1 MIRKNEYNHLHQY
14 KQLFNQYIVDVYA
27 KIETERLLYFR
38 CNQKKLRVENYIH
51 LRDALNQNEDA
62 DNLGRLVILPSSF
75 TGGPRYMHERTQDAF
90 CYVRKYGR
98 PDLFITFTTNPKW
111 DEITRE
117 LFTGQLASDR
127 HDIVSRVFKQK
138 LKRMMDLLV
147 KGKIFGSVRCYMY
160 SVEWQKRGL
169 PHAHILIWLEIKITA
184 EQIDDVISA
193 ELPDK
198 EDDPELFEIVKTHM
212 VHGPCGAHNPQCPC
226 MKNGICSKKF
236 PKTFTTETVTGE
248 DGYPFYRRRSPKNGG
263 RQASIQSRTKTFNID
278 NRWIVPFSPVLLRAF
293 KAHINV
299 ELCNSVKSIK
309 YICKYV
315 NKGSDL
321 AIFSV
326 QNDKDEITSYQ
337 NGRYISTSEA
347 VWRMLSFSI
356 HERFPPVT
364 HLDVHLENGQ
374 RVYFDPS
381 NIQEAMD
388 NPKNTT
394 LMAFFKLCQS
404 DEFAT
409 TLLYEEVPAY
419 YTFNKNNGT
428 FQRRRRGTPV
438 NNYPGIFH
446 EHTLGRVYTVHPNNQ
461 ECYYLRMLLYIVR
474 GPTSFEKLRTVNGIV
489 YPTYQ
494 AACLALGLLENDN
507 HWHDTLADATISSSA
522 SKLRELFAI
531 ILVFCNTSYPL
542 ELWNKFKSHFI
553 DDFRRNL
560 ERQYPDADINSY
572 IDDITNRALLAL
584 QNVVL
589 SIGGNT
595 IDHYGLPSPYLVDE
609 SINTLNREYIEQ
621 TNFNPIELQHTINN
635 NEPKLNNEQNQIYQ
649 LIIEKV
655 NTNDGGVYFLDAPG
669 GTGKTFLINLIL
681 AKIRSEKKIA
691 IAVASSGIAATL
703 LPGGKTAHS
712 MFKIPI
718 EVIHMENPVCGISK
732 NSYKAKVLQDC
743 VFVVWDECTM
753 ANKVSIEAV
762 NRTMKDLRNNNQ
774 LFGGVVFLFAG
785 DFRQTLPVIAK
796 GTRAD
801 EVNACLKRSVL
812 WNNIEKLHL
821 KENMRAQSSGAEF
834 CKILLDIGEGKYP
847 EINSNHDIEIPSAL
861 CHVVADTQ
869 TLISDIYDDIHNLIS
884 KEDSWLCE
892 RSILAPRNDRVS
904 LLNTLIMEKIPG
916 NSTTY
921 LSINT
926 ICQSEQAVHYPVE
939 FLNSINA
946 PGLPQHQIDLKIGIP
961 IMLLRNLNPP
971 KLCNGTR
978 LRVISLQ
985 KNIIEAVVMTG
996 YGKGETV
1003 FIPRIPII
1011 PSNYPF
1017 QFKRLQ
1023 FPINVS
1029 FAMTINK
1036 SQGQTLKKTGI
1047 DLSQGCF
1054 SHGQLYVACSR
1065 VSEASNIVMLT
1076 NDNCTPNIVYKEAL

>member
-1 MIRKNEYNHLHQY
+1 MTDVCKYCKALKWKEESTGICCSGGKVRLDPIEQPPEPLQSLLCGDHIYSQHFLNNIRRYNSAFQMTSFGAKEANEGNFMPTFKVQGQVYHLIGSLLPKNNQRESFLQIYFLSDYKQQRDTRLHHFPVLNASLLECLQSMLDETNPYVRDFKTALQLFPTDSNECNYKIVINTDHRPSTEHRGRHNEPATNEVSVLLVDQQCDKRDIILHRKNDSLQR
-14 KQLFNQYIVDVYA
+14 IA
-27 KIETERLLYFR
+27 ETHRSY
-38 CNQKKLRVENYIH
+38 
-51 LRDALNQNEDA
+51 DALQYP
-62 DNLGRLVILPSSF
+62 LMF
-75 TGGPRYMHERTQDAF
+75 
-90 CYVRKYGR
+90 VR
-98 PDLFITFTTNPKW
+98 
-111 DEITRE
+111 
-117 LFTGQLASDR
+117 
-127 HDIVSRVFKQK
+127 
-138 LKRMMDLLV
+138 
-147 KGKIFGSVRCYMY
+147 
-160 SVEWQKRGL
+160 
-169 PHAHILIWLEIKITA
+169 EIKITA

-198 EDDPELFEIVKTHM
+198 EDELQLFEIVKTHM
-212 VHGPCGAHNPQCPC
+212 VHGPCGVHNPQCPC

-236 PKTFTTETVTGE
+236 PKAFTTETVTGE

-374 RVYFDPS
+374 RVYIDPS

-409 TLLYEEVPAY
+409 TLLYEEVKTY

-438 NNYPGIFH
+438 NNYP
-446 EHTLGRVYTVHPNNQ
+446 
-461 ECYYLRMLLYIVR
+461 
-474 GPTSFEKLRTVNGIV
+474 
-489 YPTYQ
+489 
-494 AACLALGLLENDN
+494 
-507 HWHDTLADATISSSA
+507 
-522 SKLRELFAI
+522 
-531 ILVFCNTSYPL
+531 

-553 DDFRRNL
+553 DDFSRNL
-560 ERQYPDADINSY
+560 EPQYPDADINSY

-595 IDHYGLPSPYLVDE
+595 IDHYGLPSPYLVGE

-796 GTRAD
+796 GTRTD

-946 PGLPQHQIDLKIGIP
+946 PGLPQHQIDLNIGIP

-1036 SQGQTLKKTGI
+1036 SQAQTLKKTGI

-1076 NDNCTPNIVYKEAL
+1076 NDNCTPNIVYKKAL